1 MGGAVIGSRLIGGLE
16 NPDKLLSTSNIFWH
30 FYNNKT
36 ILGGLLG
43 GTFGVELTKLLIK
56 EKTPSGDLFT
66 LPIILAM
73 IVGRV
78 GCFSMG
84 IYEETYGLPARL
96 PFAMDLGDGILR
108 HPVAL
113 YEILF
118 LVLIWIFLVKL
129 NHRFTLAEGAVFK
142 IFMIAYLLFR
152 LILDFIKPHYT
163 FLIGLSTIQLASI
176 AGLVYYSLYILQPK
190 KLLTSHA

>member
-1 MGGAVIGSRLIGGLE
+1 MVGAVVGSRLIGGFE
-16 NPDKLLSTSNIFWH
+16 NLDRLLSAPNILWH

-43 GTFGVELTKLLIK
+43 GTAGVELTKLLIK

-66 LPIILAM
+66 FPIILAM

-84 IYEETYGLPARL
+84 IYEETYGLPAHL
-96 PFAMDLGDGILR
+96 LFAMDLGDGILR

-113 YEILF
+113 YEIVF
-118 LVLIWIFLVKL
+118 LVLIWIFLLALKR
-129 NHRFTLAEGAVFK
+129 RFVLAEGAVFK

-152 LILDFIKPHYT
+152 LMLDFIKPRYT
-163 FLIGLSTIQLASI
+163 FSIGLSTIQFAAI
-176 AGLVYYSLYILQPK
+176 VGLVYYSAYIVQPK